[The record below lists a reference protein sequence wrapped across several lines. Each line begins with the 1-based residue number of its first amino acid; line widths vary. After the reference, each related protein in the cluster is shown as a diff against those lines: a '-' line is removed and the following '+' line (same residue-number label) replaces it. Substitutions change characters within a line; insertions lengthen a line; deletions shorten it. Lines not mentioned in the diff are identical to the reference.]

1 MYAILFENR
10 FKKDYKLA
18 EKRGLKIE
26 LLEEVLLT
34 LRENG
39 SLPSKFK
46 PQILKGNYKGY
57 WECHIQSDWLLI
69 WKQDDANKLVTL
81 T

>member
-46 PQILKGNYKGY
+46 RLN
-57 WECHIQSDWLLI
+57 
-69 WKQDDANKLVTL
+69 
-81 T
+81 

>member
-1 MYAILFENR
+1 MYVIFFENR

-18 EKRGLKIE
+18 KKRGLKIE
-26 LLEEVLLT
+26 LLEEVLLI

-46 PQILKGNYKGY
+46 PHILKGNYIRILGMS
-57 WECHIQSDWLLI
+57 HSI
-69 WKQDDANKLVTL
+69 
-81 T
+81 